1 MGEAAETLRGALAL
15 LPADETTRAHAVVLT
30 ALATVYGRVN
40 ASAEAEDGAADGHAG
55 RRRSGRSTPPGRG
68 APDVEAEA
76 ALSLGLFRFM
86 LDPSEPDA
94 GLETLRAGLRL
105 ALDMDLPFAVVRG
118 YGILSDSLHALGR
131 YAEASQHAAE
141 GAELAVRVGM
151 ARTYGCY
158 LVHNQ
163 AESLLCLGQW
173 ARADQVTAEALAG
186 QPEGQFGALLRKL
199 RAELAAMRG
208 STTRSTASCARR

>member
-1 MGEAAETLRGALAL
+1 LAL

-40 ASAEAEDGAADGHAG
+40 ASAEAGEAAQRTVDAARAAGA
-55 RRRSGRSTPPGRG
+55 R
-68 APDVEAEA
+68 DVEAEA

-131 YAEASQHAAE
+131 YAEACRYAAE
-141 GAELAVRVGM
+141 GGTWPSGSGWPVR
-151 ARTYGCY
+151 
-158 LVHNQ
+158 
-163 AESLLCLGQW
+163 
-173 ARADQVTAEALAG
+173 TAATS
-186 QPEGQFGALLRKL
+186 
-199 RAELAAMRG
+199 
-208 STTRSTASCARR
+208 STTR